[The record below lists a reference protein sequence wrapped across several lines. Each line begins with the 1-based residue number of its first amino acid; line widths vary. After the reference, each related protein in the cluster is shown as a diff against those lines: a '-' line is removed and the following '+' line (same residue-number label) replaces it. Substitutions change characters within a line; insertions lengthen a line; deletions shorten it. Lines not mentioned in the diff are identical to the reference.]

1 MDYPT
6 VSEEHGVPERVVE
19 LLQSGPASRHA
30 LCTRLGVSRP
40 VLGRALAPLLLDG
53 TVLARSAGADVPRR
67 RGRPAEVL
75 SLAGDVAYAIGLD
88 VSRSRASGVVLDRL
102 GEVMARSVI
111 PVTQVA
117 DPLRP
122 LARLCQELD
131 GEVRRRGLRTAY
143 LAQIGVGLPVP
154 VGHETWR
161 RRHEEGSLVNQIHR
175 LLSGHWSAPVLVD
188 SSVRV
193 AALGEAR
200 WGAGRHAPSQ
210 LYVRVSTG
218 VGGCVAVSN
227 TLTDGDTGYAGELG
241 HVRVP
246 GHDAPCQCGKR
257 GCLETVAS
265 VPAVC
270 AASGATDLPRL
281 VGALEDPDHPGHGRA
296 LRAVEEAAGATGQVC
311 ATIVLALSP
320 SMVVLGGELGI
331 LPAFTD
337 AVRRHL
343 EAELVPG
350 LGWRVDVVPAA
361 LQDEACARGAA
372 AAAASY
378 FASRKVAEH
387 LQEPW

>member
-67 RGRPAEVL
+67 RGRPVEVL

-246 GHDAPCQCGKR
+246 GTTPP
-257 GCLETVAS
+257 AS
-265 VPAVC
+265 
-270 AASGATDLPRL
+270 AASGAAWRPSPPSRPSAPPPGPLTCPGSSVPWRTPATRGTDVPCRPWRRRPGPPGRSAPR
-281 VGALEDPDHPGHGRA
+281 
-296 LRAVEEAAGATGQVC
+296 
-311 ATIVLALSP
+311 S
-320 SMVVLGGELGI
+320 S
-331 LPAFTD
+331 
-337 AVRRHL
+337 
-343 EAELVPG
+343 
-350 LGWRVDVVPAA
+350 WR
-361 LQDEACARGAA
+361 
-372 AAAASY
+372 
-378 FASRKVAEH
+378 
-387 LQEPW
+387 